1 MRLARMALR
10 NLARNRRRTAISLL
24 VVATGTV
31 ALVLTAGFIAFS
43 FRGLGEA
50 LVRGGLG
57 HLEVTTAEAAGAG
70 GRVDRPVGAALADWR
85 PLRERLAELPGVEAV
100 GANVHLM
107 GMASDA
113 SGRSAS
119 FVGVGVEP
127 ARERAMGFTTRLRDG
142 RPLPDAPPPEGEDV
156 ALLARGLAESLGA
169 APGDVVTLLALSP
182 DGMLNAVDVRVA
194 GVLTTGV
201 QDLDTRFLKIH
212 LATAQRLLQTE
223 GVSDLLI
230 TLEDGVSLDAG
241 KRRVDAALGG
251 AQPPLAAIDW
261 RARAPF
267 YDQVRNLYLGIFWF
281 LGTVIV
287 VLVVL
292 SASNTLLMA
301 VLERTREL
309 GTLRAIGTSRAQV
322 AGIVLLE
329 ALWLGLL
336 GAALGSLLG
345 WAAMLAINAA
355 ELKMPP
361 PPGAVDPIDLQL
373 AVVPEAFLGALAL
386 MLVVLA
392 LAAAGPVARVV
403 RLRVAEALASV

>member
-1 MRLARMALR
+1 MALR

-57 HLEVTTAEAAGAG
+57 HLEVAGADAAGG
-70 GRVDRPVGAALADWR
+70 TRVDRPVSPALADWQA
-85 PLRERLAELPGVEAV
+85 LREQLQGLPEVAAA

-107 GMASDA
+107 GMASA
-113 SGRSAS
+113 GTTSAS

-127 ARERAMGFTTRLRDG
+127 EREAAMGFSTRLRSGD
-142 RPLPDAPPPEGEDV
+142 PLPGAPPVEGEDQV
-156 ALLARGLAESLGA
+156 LLARGLAETLGVG
-169 APGDVVTLLALSP
+169 PGDVVTLLALTP
-182 DGMLNAVDVRVA
+182 DGMLNALDLQVA
-194 GVLTTGV
+194 GVLTTGI
-201 QDLDTRFLKIH
+201 QDLDTRYLKVH
-212 LATAQRLLQTE
+212 VATAQRLVQTE
-223 GVSDLLI
+223 SVSDLLVV
-230 TLEDGVSLDAG
+230 LADGVPLAAG
-241 KRRVDAALGG
+241 KRAVTAAV
-251 AQPPLAAIDW
+251 ASHQPPLAVFDW
-261 RARAPF
+261 QERAPF
-267 YDQVRNLYLGIFWF
+267 YGQVKNLYLGIFWF
-281 LGTVIV
+281 LGTVIL

-292 SASNTLLMA
+292 STSNTLMMT

-309 GTLRAIGTSRAQV
+309 GTLRAIGTSRTQLA
-322 AGIVLLE
+322 AIVLLE

-336 GAALGSLLG
+336 GGALGSLLG
-345 WAAMLAINAA
+345 AGAMAAINTA

-373 AVVPEAFLGALAL
+373 AAVPEAFVGAIAL

-392 LAAAGPVARVV
+392 LAAAVPVARAV